1 LKTQIFN
8 TVIKRNISLSEA
20 PGYGFSVLSYN
31 INSEGSTNYL
41 NLSREIIK
49 NQMIMK
55 TNFMPKKLPEI
66 INDNNEDL
74 IFTQSESSKP

>member
-49 NQMIMK
+49 KVMK
-55 TNFMPKKLPEI
+55 
-66 INDNNEDL
+66 
-74 IFTQSESSKP
+74 S

>member
-1 LKTQIFN
+1 M
-8 TVIKRNISLSEA
+8 IKRNISLSEA

-49 NQMIMK
+49 NQMLMK